1 MYFRTVKAILNYNI
15 MKRLTALLAAVAAV
29 TLTTAAYGNDGVGER
44 QFVEVKDGC
53 FVRGGSPYYYVGANM
68 WYGAILGSTGEGGNR
83 ARLRQELDSLKA
95 IGVTNLRVLAGADG
109 PDGVAAKVEPALQ
122 TAPGVYNDALLDGLD
137 YMLAEMGRRGMTTV
151 IYLNNAWEWS
161 GGYGQYIEWSG
172 AGRRPVPAVDGWPA
186 YMDYVKRF
194 VMSPEA
200 KALFARHVRN
210 IVSRTNRYTGVRYA
224 DDPTIMSWQICNEP
238 RAFSTEGKDAFA
250 KWIADVAALIDSLAP
265 RQLISTGSEGK
276 HGCEED
282 ISLFERIHAVPQIDY
297 LNIHIWPYNWGWA
310 RKDSITHDVERAK
323 AETKKYI
330 DEHAAVARRLGKPVV
345 LEEFGYPRD
354 GFSFSK
360 DAPTTAR
367 DSYYAYVFGL
377 VEQSAKAGG
386 KLAGCNFWA
395 WGGTAE
401 PSKEHVFWQRGDD
414 YTGDPAQEEQGLN
427 SVFASDTYTMTLIR
441 HANDK
446 LSRVGQAR

>member
-1 MYFRTVKAILNYNI
+1 

-44 QFVEVKDGC
+44 LFVEVKDGR

-95 IGVTNLRVLAGADG
+95 IGITNLRVLAGADG

-137 YMLAEMGRRGMTTV
+137 YMLAEMGRRGMTAV

-161 GGYGQYIEWSG
+161 GGYGQYLEWSG

-200 KALFARHVRN
+200 KALFAGHVRN

-297 LNIHIWPYNWGWA
+297 LNI
-310 RKDSITHDVERAK
+310 T
-323 AETKKYI
+323 
-330 DEHAAVARRLGKPVV
+330 
-345 LEEFGYPRD
+345 
-354 GFSFSK
+354 
-360 DAPTTAR
+360 
-367 DSYYAYVFGL
+367 
-377 VEQSAKAGG
+377 
-386 KLAGCNFWA
+386 
-395 WGGTAE
+395 
-401 PSKEHVFWQRGDD
+401 
-414 YTGDPAQEEQGLN
+414 
-427 SVFASDTYTMTLIR
+427 
-441 HANDK
+441 
-446 LSRVGQAR
+446 